1 MFYYYGLYILFYID
15 SICNIAIIRISLL
28 RKILI
33 ENLRLSFFASYSTP
47 YFHQATALALQ
58 SFFLHF
64 SGEARAIVPSLRG
77 NAYIGGP
84 RGGAVFYFCIERET
98 GEHVL
103 HPKPWPESLVIRST
117 VNSLNEVR

>member
-1 MFYYYGLYILFYID
+1 MFYYYDLYILLYID

-33 ENLRLSFFASYSTP
+33 IENLRLSFLARYSTP
-47 YFHQATALALQ
+47 YFHQATALASQPFLFA
-58 SFFLHF
+58 FFWRGA
-64 SGEARAIVPSLRG
+64 SDRAVIARECIH
-77 NAYIGGP
+77 

-117 VNSLNEVR
+117 VSSLNEVR